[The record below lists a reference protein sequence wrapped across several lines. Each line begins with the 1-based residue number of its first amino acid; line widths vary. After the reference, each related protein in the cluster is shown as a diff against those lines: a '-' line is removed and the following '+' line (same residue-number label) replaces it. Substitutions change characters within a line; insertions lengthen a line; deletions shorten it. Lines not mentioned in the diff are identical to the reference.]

1 VTDTRRPRRRA
12 RGTRRTDWLARL
24 VSAAALLGA
33 WQYLATRGD
42 LYFVPRVEDAAESL
56 WTEILNGNLVHPAL
70 ETGLLALTGFL
81 LALVVGTVVGVL
93 IAVFKPVAYVLEPIM
108 SASNATPIAILIP
121 IVGIYLGLGFSGKV
135 AIVFLFCVFAVSMN
149 TTSGIREIRPGILEM
164 ARAYGVTGWRRYR
177 EVIVPAAMPQLMAG
191 VRISAGRAVQGA
203 LTAELLLAVSGLG
216 LYLMNAGNRYAVAD
230 LVAGTVFVAAAAFL
244 CLHLASRWEA
254 HVLRWRT
261 DLHNR

>member
-1 VTDTRRPRRRA
+1 VRRDGRTKPIR
-12 RGTRRTDWLARL
+12 TSRRTDLLVRL
-24 VSAAALLGA
+24 VSLVLLLAA
-33 WQYLATRGD
+33 WQFLSSRD
-42 LYFVPRVEDAAESL
+42 DIYFVPPVEEAAESL
-56 WTEILNGNLVHPAL
+56 WTEILNGNLLRPAL

-81 LALVVGTVVGVL
+81 LALVVGTVIGVL
-93 IAVFKPVAYVLEPIM
+93 IAVFRPVAYVLEPIM

-121 IVGIYLGLGFSGKV
+121 IIGIYLGLGFSGKV

-149 TTSGIREIRPGILEM
+149 TTSGIREIKPGTLEM
-164 ARAYGVTGWRRYR
+164 ARAYGVTGWRKYR
-177 EVIVPAAMPQLMAG
+177 HVIVPGALPQLMAG

-244 CLHLASRWEA
+244 ALHLAGRWEA

-261 DLHNR
+261 DLKH